1 MMELQRSKTF
11 SYVFIGLVALSLLVG
26 GLVAVLKSR
35 QVEAQ
40 AVTTGAFVSG
50 ENGKKMLGALKQD
63 HIALIRLEGAI
74 TSDAEGSGFIAE
86 ESNAIAVRDSLDAAA
101 EDNKVKAVVLLINSP
116 GGTVGMSQELNAAV
130 KRVREKKPIVS
141 SLLDVAASGGYYTAC
156 ATDKIV
162 TNPGTLTASIGVIMQ
177 TLNMQELFNEKL
189 GITSTTIKS
198 GKFKDIL
205 NPYRKTRPDEVEL
218 LQAIIND
225 SYDDFVNAV
234 LDGRLRGMKD
244 ETARNARAASIRAVA
259 DGRIVTGNQAVATGL
274 ADELGDL
281 KDAKRVAE
289 RLIIERNKLP
299 EGTTFPMQ
307 EYDSGEGVLHLLGF
321 PSFSGAF
328 HWVKAITA
336 MPDVQ
341 QSLIQ
346 ANMPFSAK
354 FANQPLWIYE

>member
-1 MMELQRSKTF
+1 MELQRSKTF
-11 SYVFIGLVALSLLVG
+11 SYVFIGLVAVSLLIG
-26 GLVAVLKSR
+26 GGVALLKSR
-35 QVEAQ
+35 QTEAQ
-40 AVTTGAFVSG
+40 ALEGGASFVSG
-50 ENGKKMLGALKQD
+50 ENGKKVLGALKQD

-74 TSDAEGSGFIAE
+74 SSDAEGSGFISE
-86 ESNAIAVRDSLDAAA
+86 ESNAIAVRNALDAAA
-101 EDNKVKAVVLLINSP
+101 EDEKVQGVVLLINSP

-162 TNPGTLTASIGVIMQ
+162 TNPGALTASIGVIMQ

-205 NPYRKTRPDEVEL
+205 NPYRQTRPDEVEL
-218 LQAIIND
+218 LQTIIND
-225 SYDDFVNAV
+225 SYDDFINAV
-234 LDGRLRGMKD
+234 LDGRLRGIKD
-244 ETARNARAASIRAVA
+244 ESVREARASKIRAVA
-259 DGRIVTGNQAVATGL
+259 DGRIVTGNQAVAVGL

-281 KDAKRVAE
+281 QDAKRVAE

-299 EGTTFPMQ
+299 EDTTFPMQ
-307 EYDSGEGVLHLLGF
+307 EYDDNEGVFHLLGL
-321 PSFSGAF
+321 PSFSGAVEWATNF
-328 HWVKAITA
+328 TLLPHS
-336 MPDVQ
+336 Q
-341 QSLIQ
+341 QALLQ
-346 ANMPFSAK
+346 ANTPFSAR